1 MIIAEACIVLI
12 GLEALVLRKKLVRL
26 TKLRIRRF
34 WLVWAALIDQIIVI
48 SVLPDRPHLLL
59 SVANVLSYVAAGLF
73 VWSNRRIPGALVIGA
88 GGACNVVAIA
98 LNGGTM
104 PATETALRASGWKPL
119 RGHFVNSGIV
129 SHPKLAFLGD
139 IFNTPKWLP
148 GHTVFSVGDVI
159 AVFGLAL
166 LVYRT
171 CAKAPDEPAAD
182 PAPGRGQEVL
192 GRAEQPTPS
201 SAV

>member
-1 MIIAEACIVLI
+1 MIIVEACVALI
-12 GLEALVLRKKLVRL
+12 ALEAVVLRKKLLRL

-48 SVLPDRPHLLL
+48 SVLPDRFHILL

-98 LNGGTM
+98 LNGGKM

-139 IFNTPKWLP
+139 IFNTPRWLP

-171 CAKAPDEPAAD
+171 CAKERDEPAAD
-182 PAPGRGQEVL
+182 PAPARGEDVL
-192 GRAEQPTPS
+192 ARAEQPSPS

>member
-12 GLEALVLRKKLVRL
+12 ALEALVLRKKLVRL

-34 WLVWAALIDQIIVI
+34 WLVWAALIVQIIAI
-48 SVLPDRPHLLL
+48 SVLPDHPHFLL
-59 SVANVLSYVAAGLF
+59 SSANLLSYLAAGLF
-73 VWSNRRIPGALVIGA
+73 VWSNRRIPGAPVIGA
-88 GGACNVVAIA
+88 GGACNVIAIS
-98 LNGGTM
+98 LNGGRM

-119 RGHFVNSGIV
+119 RGHFVNSGFV

-139 IFNTPKWLP
+139 IFNTPRWVP

-159 AVFGLAL
+159 AVLGLAL
-166 LVYRT
+166 LIYRT
-171 CAKAPDEPAAD
+171 CAKEPDEPAAD
-182 PAPGRGQEVL
+182 PSPERAQSVL
-192 GRAEQPTPS
+192 AHAEQPSSS